1 MLDRVG
7 PLALDG
13 PVASGKSSVGRN
25 IANRLGWVFADTGLM
40 YRAIGYLMSLHE
52 IKSGAS
58 KNLLEMAHSA
68 TIDISDEQVVL
79 NGETITPH
87 IRSPE
92 IANNA
97 SIAAESSE
105 IRNLLVSQQRELA
118 SKTRGKIVM
127 VGRDI
132 TTIVIPNAPYKFFLD
147 APSSIRAQ
155 RRLSERI
162 ETTPDLVISEVLKDI
177 DKRDKRDR
185 ERNVSPLTLSPGT
198 TLINTEDLS
207 LESVVEK
214 ILTLIENPEG
224 A

>member
-52 IKSGAS
+52 IKSGGS

-97 SIAAESSE
+97 AIAAESSE

-127 VGRDI
+127 TPHGFINDNPNELKNYKNDHAKEWSKVLGGMDFE
-132 TTIVIPNAPYKFFLD
+132 IVEEK
-147 APSSIRAQ
+147 
-155 RRLSERI
+155 E
-162 ETTPDLVISEVLKDI
+162 ETAAVE
-177 DKRDKRDR
+177 
-185 ERNVSPLTLSPGT
+185 NVSIFGK
-198 TLINTEDLS
+198 E
-207 LESVVEK
+207 
-214 ILTLIENPEG
+214 PE
-224 A
+224 